1 MHEGSP
7 KFWYIVPPSHADQ
20 LERCLRDVDILDTS
34 HCQASLRHKTLFLNP
49 FKLAQLHNIPVYR
62 IEQCPNE
69 IIVIFPRAYNWG
81 FDGGFNVTESIN
93 FALPSWIPFGRCAR
107 SCLCQRVGN
116 PVELDMDPFT
126 KENLLTYTQTHLNSQ
141 LLELDHILMESDKQ
155 PILDLGITSPFLH
168 VGMYGSIFALHT
180 EEHDLS
186 SMNYMHEG
194 SHKFWY
200 IVPPSHANQLE
211 RCLLD
216 VDILDTSHC
225 QASLRHKT
233 LFPNPFELA
242 QLHNIPVYR
251 IEQCPNEIIIIF
263 PRAYNWGFDG
273 GFNVTE
279 SINFALPSWI
289 SFGRS
294 ACSCLC
300 QQIGNPVE
308 LDMDP
313 FTEENVLIYTQTH
326 LNSQL
331 LELNHILMESDKQP
345 ILDLELVTSN
355 VQAAMFTYLSS
366 EETDAL
372 MDDDFSIYFSVSPPQ
387 TTSVVAY
394 TAENEQPLL
403 SLSTSRTTKST
414 EELPFDHCTS
424 LEIGSIILRQDEIA
438 AETARI
444 RRKWVE

>member
-34 HCQASLRHKTLFLNP
+34 HCQASLRHKTLFPNP
-49 FKLAQLHNIPVYR
+49 FELAQLHNIPVYR

-93 FALPSWIPFGRCAR
+93 FALPSWIPIGRSAR

-126 KENLLTYTQTHLNSQ
+126 EENVLTYTQTYLNNQ
-141 LLELDHILMESDKQ
+141 LPELD
-155 PILDLGITSPFLH
+155 
-168 VGMYGSIFALHT
+168 
-180 EEHDLS
+180 
-186 SMNYMHEG
+186 
-194 SHKFWY
+194 
-200 IVPPSHANQLE
+200 
-211 RCLLD
+211 
-216 VDILDTSHC
+216 
-225 QASLRHKT
+225 
-233 LFPNPFELA
+233 
-242 QLHNIPVYR
+242 
-251 IEQCPNEIIIIF
+251 
-263 PRAYNWGFDG
+263 
-273 GFNVTE
+273 
-279 SINFALPSWI
+279 
-289 SFGRS
+289 
-294 ACSCLC
+294 
-300 QQIGNPVE
+300 
-308 LDMDP
+308 
-313 FTEENVLIYTQTH
+313 
-326 LNSQL
+326 
-331 LELNHILMESDKQP
+331 HILMESDKQP

-444 RRKWVE
+444 RRKWVEEKDTLMARLVVDITKPEIGSIYQWETLVNSDDVVLDDYLPENISNFFQGNKKFVMASRRFCLWFVLMIITQSVGEDMRSVRMSLMRNSKFQCANTTCVPFINFVTRTILNCQAGCLAVIQCATASFHRSTSNCELFTDMLNQNGNMLFDADIISMNVIAETRSPPG